1 MSGRIPEEFISDLR
15 HRVDIVEI
23 IREYLPL
30 RKQGNNFIGLCP
42 FHQEKTPSFV
52 VSPQKQIYHCFGC
65 GKGGNVFSFLMEKN
79 SLSYP
84 EAVLYLA
91 KRCGITMPE
100 NDVSPEKARQEKKKQ
115 RYYEINEFVT
125 QYYHRLLF
133 EGAGKE
139 ALLYLERRGLSQDSC
154 EKFLLGYA
162 PQTWD
167 QLTRLLLDKKVL
179 PEELLILGL
188 ASKAQNGNLIDRFR
202 NRLMFPICD
211 ERGRV
216 VGFGGRV
223 LDDSLPKYLNSPDTP
238 LFSKGRFLYG
248 LNLAK
253 GPIRTQDQ
261 VIIME
266 GYMDVIT
273 AHQHGISNAVATL
286 GTALTTEQ
294 ARMMMRYTYNTAT
307 CFDADSAGQEATLR
321 GLDILRQLGCHVSV
335 VTIPDGKDPD
345 EFLNKQGRE
354 AFLKRIQEALPL
366 LEYKLQK
373 MLEKYDAS
381 TVNGKI
387 QVVQGLIPDLHKV
400 QSPVARQGFIQ
411 LLADKLGFPEVAIH
425 AEIRKYQKG
434 EAGPNTGDRN
444 LKLSKNKFVAVS
456 ATAKAERTLIRLA
469 VEIPEITP
477 QIEEAGG
484 IELFT
489 HNSLKEIYQLN
500 LVMRQAGHNIKANDL
515 MAFLEAK
522 ESQEILAEI
531 LMADELPQ
539 DWERA
544 LRDCLTILELEYI
557 NRKIQ
562 EKSNLMI
569 QCEQK
574 GDISKSQELMAHI
587 QQLVINKQRLIATLR
602 KGGNGFEN

>member
-1 MSGRIPEEFISDLR
+1 MPGYIPEEIINDLR

-65 GKGGNVFSFLMEKN
+65 GKGGNVFSFLMDKN
-79 SLSYP
+79 NFTYP
-84 EAVLYLA
+84 EAVLFLA
-91 KRCGITMPE
+91 KRCGITIPV
-100 NDVSPEKARQEKKKQ
+100 NDISPEKARQEKKKQ
-115 RYYEINEFVT
+115 RYYEINEFVA

-133 EGAGKE
+133 ERAGTE
-139 ALLYLERRGLSQDSC
+139 ALLYLKKRGLSQEGC
-154 EKFLLGYA
+154 EKFMLGYA
-162 PQTWD
+162 PQAWD
-167 QLTRLLLDKKVL
+167 QLTRLLLDKKVS
-179 PEELLILGL
+179 PEELLTLGL

-202 NRLMFPICD
+202 NRLMFPIYD

-253 GPIRTQDQ
+253 GHIRSQDQ

-273 AHQHGISNAVATL
+273 AHLHGIGNAVATL
-286 GTALTTEQ
+286 GTALTSEQ

-307 CFDADSAGQEATLR
+307 CFDADNAGQEATLR
-321 GLDILRQLGCHVSV
+321 GLEILQQLGCRISV

-345 EFLNKQGRE
+345 EFIKKQGSE
-354 AFLKRIQEALPL
+354 AFLKRVQEALPL

-387 QVVQGLIPDLHKV
+387 QVVQGLIPDIYKV

-411 LLADKLGFPEVAIH
+411 LLADKLGLPEVAIH
-425 AEIRKYQKG
+425 AEIRKYRQG
-434 EAGPNTGDRN
+434 EVQQNSGDRN
-444 LKLSKNKFVAVS
+444 LNLRKNRYVASS
-456 ATAKAERTLIRLA
+456 ATEKAERALIRLA
-469 VEIPEITP
+469 VEIPEVTP
-477 QIEEAGG
+477 QIEKSGG

-489 HNSLKEIYQLN
+489 HHSLKEIYQLN
-500 LVMRQAGHNIKANDL
+500 LVMRQAGHNIKADDL
-515 MAFLEAK
+515 MGFLENK
-522 ESQEILAEI
+522 HSQEILAEI
-531 LMADELPQ
+531 LVADELPQ